1 MIPQAGKQHLWEYF
15 DIFGRLASWNLK
27 NPGRIFLS
35 CNTKSVLWKIWSWP
49 EKGYSSCCF
58 KFNWFVWG
66 WSFLHVS
73 GHVSE
78 VYLIHLH
85 ASVYSLF
92 HRLYGMYPCN
102 FVSYLRSHYSMK
114 ENMETFD
121 EVVKVR
127 ILTVMLCFVAPNYGL
142 YREIITNV
150 NLVFNPLF
158 SRCLNMFAFTPNWW
172 QEPRT
177 MSLTPQGLYDTIL
190 CGRGTN

>member
-1 MIPQAGKQHLWEYF
+1 MYF
-15 DIFGRLASWNLK
+15 HHEIHRIDRNLVLF
-27 NPGRIFLS
+27 IFLILVFS
-35 CNTKSVLWKIWSWP
+35 TS
-49 EKGYSSCCF
+49 
-58 KFNWFVWG
+58 
-66 WSFLHVS
+66 S

-127 ILTVMLCFVAPNYGL
+127 LFTLDYSSIFTGYHVKWLPTSF
-142 YREIITNV
+142 
-150 NLVFNPLF
+150 F
-158 SRCLNMFAFTPNWW
+158 SRCLNMYVFTQSWW
-172 QEPRT
+172 PEPRT
-177 MSLTPQGLYDTIL
+177 MSLTQPGNCDGPLL
-190 CGRGTN
+190 VNKNPHNSNLLAWNSV